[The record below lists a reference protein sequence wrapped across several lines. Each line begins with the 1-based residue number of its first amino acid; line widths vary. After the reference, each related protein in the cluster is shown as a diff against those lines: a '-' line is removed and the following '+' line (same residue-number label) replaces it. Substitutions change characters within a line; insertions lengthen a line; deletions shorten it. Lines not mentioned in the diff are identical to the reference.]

1 MAIDFISIN
10 MTSSQGP
17 LLKQYTLAL
26 RTAYELGVRVAG
38 IMSHAND
45 STNFTKIEELF
56 GTGAGTGKTVFDLV
70 NGSTGAMNGTFQNQ
84 DCKTITE
91 KVG

>member
-1 MAIDFISIN
+1 MAIDFIPIN
-10 MTSSQGP
+10 LQSPQGS
-17 LLKQYTLAL
+17 LLKQYTQAL
-26 RTAYELGVRVAG
+26 RQAYELGMRVSG
-38 IMSHAND
+38 IMNHSND
-45 STNFTKIEELF
+45 GTNFTNIETTF
-56 GTGAGTGKTVFDLV
+56 GVPAGDGRTVFDLV